1 MEYVVI
7 NEETFAVDTSEQIA
21 VALAALR
28 AAGDKEVA
36 VWVAPQATLE
46 DAEEVGFE
54 GAYANGRKLFA

>member
-46 DAEEVGFE
+46 DAEEAGFE